1 MILKYALKEL
11 WHYRRFSFL
20 YVLGSLLGSLGITLV
35 LFYGNEV
42 AQQLRERS
50 KDILSADF
58 SISSRRAIADS
69 EIARYEAEFRA
80 DIADRSQIY
89 EFFGMIGKGAQ
100 SRLVLI
106 KAIDE
111 KFPFY
116 GSMQNPQSQNLVGN
130 QLKEN
135 EIWVYPELKVQMGL
149 ELGDHVKIGEAQFT
163 VKEYVEKDRTQTF
176 RLAQLAPRVFINLEG
191 LKKTRLITLG
201 STYTQAFLYKF
212 TPTADASA
220 VEKKMSKEY
229 RDPTIRFTA
238 FQEASESSS
247 RQFKMFSDFL
257 TLSALIAFLIGL
269 FGQFF
274 INQSF
279 LKRRLHSF
287 SYLRLQGASRG
298 QIQGIVLFEL
308 VVLGVIASVLAILA
322 SIMAMPALNAYLQ
335 RFMSFSSDSQSYWSL
350 FFIAMSLTAVN
361 SLLSFLPFRGVL
373 LNTSPRILLSTV
385 TDIMAQTRIRVY
397 LALLFTLL
405 FSLAVVISRSWRFAL
420 IFMAVIVFNFIV
432 AQIFTWILTRKS
444 LERSTKNWRWIY
456 ILRSIRERKFS
467 YQILIISI
475 LISVVFVSLLP
486 QIKGAIENE
495 MRPSTTTQP
504 SLFLFDIQDEQWPAL
519 VEIFEKA
526 KITDYRSANMVRAR
540 ILSVNG
546 KPYERQEQSE
556 LATREEEAEARSRN
570 RGVNMTIKGEL
581 NSTEELVEG
590 RLFKAEGPEV
600 SLEEKYAERMGIKV
614 GDQVKF
620 DIQGVEISAPVT
632 SLRKVNWNSFSPNFF
647 IVFKPGFIDDAP
659 KTYLASLPSG
669 IDKFA
674 VQAELFQKFPN
685 ISAID
690 LERFIAEGI
699 KLFGQISVAFS
710 AMSYLSL
717 LLGFLVFSIILIVSV
732 DERKR
737 EFSLLRLLG
746 VVKGEIGSMVMIE
759 NLAVVLLCA
768 LLGSAM
774 SLLVSAILM
783 KMFFDTIV
791 VLNIQFYAIMI
802 VTVIVV
808 SVVLVRVLS
817 WNLTQKNPL
826 ELLRD

>member
-1 MILKYALKEL
+1 MKEI
-11 WHYRRFSFL
+11 WHYRRFSIL
-20 YVLGSLLGSLGITLV
+20 YILGSLLGSLGVTLV
-35 LFYGNEV
+35 LFYGSEV
-42 AQQLRERS
+42 SRQLRERS

-58 SISSRRAIADS
+58 SISSRRAIS
-69 EIARYEAEFRA
+69 EAEVFKYESGFKNQ
-80 DIADRSQIY
+80 ILDRSQIY
-89 EFFGMIGKGAQ
+89 EFFGMIGKGSQ

-116 GSMQNPQSQNLVGN
+116 GSMQNPRSQELLGS

-135 EIWVYPELKVQMGL
+135 EVWVYPELKAQMGI
-149 ELGDHVKIGEAQFT
+149 EIGDQVRIGENQFT

-191 LKKTRLITLG
+191 LKNSRLIATG
-201 STYTQAFLYKF
+201 STFTHAYLYKF
-212 TPTADASA
+212 NRTADAA
-220 VEKKMSKEY
+220 VIEKMLSKEY
-229 RDPTIRFTA
+229 RDPTIRFTGY
-238 FQEASESSS
+238 QEASEASS

-279 LKRRLHSF
+279 LKRRLNSF

-298 QIQGIVLFEL
+298 QIQGIVLIEL
-308 VVLGVIASVLAILA
+308 VVMGIVASVLAIVTSVA
-322 SIMAMPALNAYLQ
+322 AMPLLNTYLQ
-335 RFMSFSSDSQSYWSL
+335 RFINFSSESQSYWSL
-350 FFIAMSLTAVN
+350 FFIAISLTVVN

-373 LNTSPRILLSTV
+373 LNTSPRVLLANG
-385 TDIMAQTRIRVY
+385 TDVMAQTRIRVY
-397 LALLFTLL
+397 LAMLFTLL
-405 FSLAVVISRSWRFAL
+405 FSLAVLISRSWKFAFV
-420 IFMAVIVFNFIV
+420 FMLVIAFNFV
-432 AQIFTWILTRKS
+432 MAQILTWVLTRKS
-444 LERSTKNWRWIY
+444 LERSTQNWRWIY

-495 MRPSTTTQP
+495 LRPSAKAQP
-504 SLFLFDIQDEQWPAL
+504 SLFLFDIQEEQWPAL
-519 VEIFEKA
+519 VEVFNNS
-526 KITDYRSANMVRAR
+526 KISNYTSANMVRAR
-540 ILSVNG
+540 ILSVND
-546 KPYERQEQSE
+546 KPYERKEQDE

-570 RGVNMTIKGEL
+570 RGVNMTIKNEL
-581 NSTEELVEG
+581 NSSEELTKG
-590 RLFKAEGPEV
+590 LFFKNEGPEV
-600 SLEEKYAERMGIKV
+600 SLEEKYAERMGIKL
-614 GDQVKF
+614 GDQLKF
-620 DIQGVEISAPVT
+620 DVQGVEVSAPVT
-632 SLRKVNWNSFSPNFF
+632 SFRKVNWNSFSPNFF

-659 KTYLASLPSG
+659 KTYLASLPAG
-669 IDKFA
+669 IDKVAF
-674 VQAELFQKFPN
+674 QAELFQKFPN

-699 KLFGQISVAFS
+699 QLFDQISVAFS

-732 DERKR
+732 DERRR

-746 VVKGEIGSMVMIE
+746 VINGEISSLILIE
-759 NLAVVLLCA
+759 SLFVVLLCA
-768 LLGSAM
+768 LLGSSI

-791 VLNIQFYAIMI
+791 VLNVPFYAILIATVMI
-802 VTVIVV
+802 VSMI
-808 SVVLVRVLS
+808 LVRTLS
-817 WNLTQKNPL
+817 WSLTQKNPL